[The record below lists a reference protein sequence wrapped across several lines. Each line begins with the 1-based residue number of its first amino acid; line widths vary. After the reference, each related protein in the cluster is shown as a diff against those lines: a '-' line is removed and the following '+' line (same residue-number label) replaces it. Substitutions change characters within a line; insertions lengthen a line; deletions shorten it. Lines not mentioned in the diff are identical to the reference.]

1 MKMVSKAEVVLSV
14 AFIFLFQNRRT
25 TLKCFQMKVS
35 FSVSESF
42 RPLNSCVQ
50 QPRELCLVLSTTAFH
65 VKLIAIKWLS

>member
-42 RPLNSCVQ
+42 RALNS
-50 QPRELCLVLSTTAFH
+50 PRELCLVLSTTAFH
-65 VKLIAIKWLS
+65 VKLIVIKWLS